1 MSPSRSAP
9 RPSSSRGDDMKGLIY
24 PLTALAVLAILVFIV
39 SYFVVATAKYRE
51 AAAIRN
57 AQWKPYTTVVG
68 DGTIEVGVE
77 HVAHWGE
84 HVKVLKREKVAL
96 VKSTDM
102 GGMLDAQGVA
112 EMRAG
117 TYNSL

>member
-1 MSPSRSAP
+1 
-9 RPSSSRGDDMKGLIY
+9 MKGLIY

-39 SYFVVATAKYRE
+39 SYF
-51 AAAIRN
+51 
-57 AQWKPYTTVVG
+57 
-68 DGTIEVGVE
+68 IEIGVE